1 MHVLGVGPAR
11 RWPQAPAGPG
21 GVHGRG
27 IFGSRGS
34 GGKPGVEEF
43 YPVEDLRRGVEGPV
57 VFGLPETEHEV
68 MTKAMAKERYLL
80 RDSDFANLKPYYD
93 EGAQGTQQT
102 TKDEDTPFM
111 VQDIERATLRR
122 YGSEKEFRREQ
133 LRREIKRRRRSGR
146 SSISDLPWDPAL
158 GKMPESVIHE
168 PVGQVSERVRPW
180 PHAACASVRRR
191 SGGRLSPAREHARRC
206 STPR

>member
-1 MHVLGVGPAR
+1 
-11 RWPQAPAGPG
+11 
-21 GVHGRG
+21 
-27 IFGSRGS
+27 
-34 GGKPGVEEF
+34 VEEF

-180 PHAACASVRRR
+180 PLAACASVRRR